1 MFISGEVS
9 SQQKYSVTI
18 FMDCTIVITFNKGFL
33 KIYYMNTRS
42 ILKTFI
48 RNCILCINFLIFLL
62 NSASGQKRI
71 CLDAGCGPINKIN
84 PLVFVDS
91 FKTDISYLVLDP
103 NKIESI
109 NILKDSLA
117 ISKYG
122 VEAKNGVIIIQ
133 PKSDVQLLRID
144 RILDNNKIKGE
155 DRKLRICINKTLIRE
170 TQLILVESS
179 EIEDVQITT
188 GRHWINSEDA
198 NSCERFINI
207 ITKTKDKN

>member
-1 MFISGEVS
+1 
-9 SQQKYSVTI
+9 
-18 FMDCTIVITFNKGFL
+18 
-33 KIYYMNTRS
+33 MNTRNS
-42 ILKTFI
+42 LKTFM

-109 NILKDSLA
+109 DILKGSSA

-122 VEAKNGVIIIQ
+122 DEAKDGVIIIQ
-133 PKSDVQLLRID
+133 AKKDVQLLRID
-144 RILDNNKIKGE
+144 K
-155 DRKLRICINKTLIRE
+155 
-170 TQLILVESS
+170 
-179 EIEDVQITT
+179 
-188 GRHWINSEDA
+188 
-198 NSCERFINI
+198 
-207 ITKTKDKN
+207 

>member
-1 MFISGEVS
+1 M
-9 SQQKYSVTI
+9 
-18 FMDCTIVITFNKGFL
+18 
-33 KIYYMNTRS
+33 
-42 ILKTFI
+42 
-48 RNCILCINFLIFLL
+48 RNCILCINFLILLL

-71 CLDAGCGPINKIN
+71 CLDAGCGPINKIT

-91 FKTDISYLVLDP
+91 FKTNISYLVLNPD
-103 NKIESI
+103 KIESI
-109 NILKDSLA
+109 NIFKGPPA

-122 VEAKNGVIIIQ
+122 DEAKDGVIIIQ
-133 PKSDVQLLRID
+133 PKSDVQLQRID

-170 TQLILVESS
+170 TQLILIESS

-188 GRHWINSEDA
+188 DRHWINSEDA

>member
-1 MFISGEVS
+1 
-9 SQQKYSVTI
+9 
-18 FMDCTIVITFNKGFL
+18 
-33 KIYYMNTRS
+33 MNTMIS
-42 ILKTFI
+42 LKTFL
-48 RNCILCINFLIFLL
+48 RNCILCIYFLTFLL

-71 CLDAGCGPINKIN
+71 CLDAGCSPINKTN

-109 NILKDSLA
+109 NILKGSDA

-122 VEAKNGVIIIQ
+122 DAAKNGVIIIQ
-133 PKSDVQLLRID
+133 PKKNVQFLRID
-144 RILDNNKIKGE
+144 RILDKSKINSE
-155 DRKLRICINKTLIRE
+155 DKKLRICINKTLIRDA
-170 TQLILVESS
+170 QLILIESS

-188 GRHWINSEDA
+188 DRHWTNIEDA

>member
-1 MFISGEVS
+1 M
-9 SQQKYSVTI
+9 
-18 FMDCTIVITFNKGFL
+18 
-33 KIYYMNTRS
+33 
-42 ILKTFI
+42 
-48 RNCILCINFLIFLL
+48 RNCILSINFLILLL

-71 CLDAGCGPINKIN
+71 CLDAGCGPFNKIN
-84 PLVFVDS
+84 PLVLVDS

-122 VEAKNGVIIIQ
+122 VEAKDGVIIIQ
-133 PKSDVQLLRID
+133 PKKNVQFLRID

-170 TQLILVESS
+170 TQLILIESS

-188 GRHWINSEDA
+188 DRHWTNSEDA

-207 ITKTKDKN
+207 ITKNKDKN

>member
-1 MFISGEVS
+1 MYTRHSL
-9 SQQKYSVTI
+9 QT
-18 FMDCTIVITFNKGFL
+18 FM
-33 KIYYMNTRS
+33 
-42 ILKTFI
+42 
-48 RNCILCINFLIFLL
+48 RNCILFINFLILLL

-84 PLVFVDS
+84 PLVFVGS

-109 NILKDSLA
+109 NILKGPPA

-122 VEAKNGVIIIQ
+122 DEAKDGVILIQ
-133 PKSDVQLLRID
+133 PKRDVQLLRID
-144 RILDNNKIKGE
+144 RILDNYKIKGE

-170 TQLILVESS
+170 TQLILIESS

-188 GRHWINSEDA
+188 DRYWTNSEDA

>member
-1 MFISGEVS
+1 M
-9 SQQKYSVTI
+9 
-18 FMDCTIVITFNKGFL
+18 
-33 KIYYMNTRS
+33 
-42 ILKTFI
+42 

-71 CLDAGCGPINKIN
+71 CLDAGCGPYNKIT

-103 NKIESI
+103 DKIESI
-109 NILKDSLA
+109 IILKDTSA

-122 VEAKNGVIIIQ
+122 VEAKGGVIIIQ
-133 PKSDVQLLRID
+133 TKKNVQFLRID
-144 RILDNNKIKGE
+144 KILNNNKINAE

-170 TQLILVESS
+170 TQLILIESS

-188 GRHWINSEDA
+188 DRHWTNSEDG

>member
-1 MFISGEVS
+1 M
-9 SQQKYSVTI
+9 
-18 FMDCTIVITFNKGFL
+18 
-33 KIYYMNTRS
+33 
-42 ILKTFI
+42 
-48 RNCILCINFLIFLL
+48 RNCILCINFLILLL

-71 CLDAGCGPINKIN
+71 CLDAGCGSYNKIN

-122 VEAKNGVIIIQ
+122 VEAKDGVIIIQ
-133 PKSDVQLLRID
+133 PKKNVQFLRID

-155 DRKLRICINKTLIRE
+155 DRKLRICINKTLIRD
-170 TQLILVESS
+170 TQLILIESS

-188 GRHWINSEDA
+188 DRHWINSEDA
-198 NSCERFINI
+198 NSRERFINI
-207 ITKTKDKN
+207 ITKTNKN

>member
-1 MFISGEVS
+1 MNSRS
-9 SQQKYSVTI
+9 SLKP
-18 FMDCTIVITFNKGFL
+18 FM
-33 KIYYMNTRS
+33 
-42 ILKTFI
+42 
-48 RNCILCINFLIFLL
+48 RNCILCINFLILLL

-71 CLDAGCGPINKIN
+71 CLDAGCGPFNKIN

-91 FKTDISYLVLDP
+91 FKTDMSYLVLDP

-109 NILKDSLA
+109 NIFKDSSS

-122 VEAKNGVIIIQ
+122 VEAKDGVIIIQ
-133 PKSDVQLLRID
+133 TKKNVQFLRID
-144 RILDNNKIKGE
+144 KILNNNKINAE
-155 DRKLRICINKTLIRE
+155 DRKLRICINNNLMKE

-188 GRHWINSEDA
+188 DRHWINSEDA
-198 NSCERFINI
+198 NSRERFINI

>member
-1 MFISGEVS
+1 
-9 SQQKYSVTI
+9 
-18 FMDCTIVITFNKGFL
+18 
-33 KIYYMNTRS
+33 MNTRS
-42 ILKTFI
+42 IFKPFM
-48 RNCILCINFLIFLL
+48 RNCILCINFLILLL
-62 NSASGQKRI
+62 NSASSQKRI

-109 NILKDSLA
+109 DILKGSSA

-122 VEAKNGVIIIQ
+122 DEAKDGVIIIQ
-133 PKSDVQLLRID
+133 PKKDVQLLRID
-144 RILDNNKIKGE
+144 KILDNNKINAA
-155 DRKLRICINKTLIRE
+155 DRKLRICINNNLIRE
-170 TQLILVESS
+170 TQLILIESS

-188 GRHWINSEDA
+188 DRHWINSEDA

-207 ITKTKDKN
+207 ITKNKN

>member
-1 MFISGEVS
+1 
-9 SQQKYSVTI
+9 
-18 FMDCTIVITFNKGFL
+18 
-33 KIYYMNTRS
+33 MNTRR
-42 ILKTFI
+42 ILKM
-48 RNCILCINFLIFLL
+48 RNCILCINVLIFLL

-71 CLDAGCGPINKIN
+71 GFDAGGGIIHKTN

-103 NKIESI
+103 DKIESI
-109 NILKDSLA
+109 NILKGPPA
-117 ISKYG
+117 ISKFG
-122 VEAKNGVIIIQ
+122 DEAKDGVIIIQ
-133 PKSDVQLLRID
+133 PKKNIQFLRID
-144 RILDNNKIKGE
+144 RILDNYKINAE

-170 TQLILVESS
+170 SQLILIESS

-188 GRHWINSEDA
+188 DRYWTNSEDA

>member
-1 MFISGEVS
+1 
-9 SQQKYSVTI
+9 
-18 FMDCTIVITFNKGFL
+18 
-33 KIYYMNTRS
+33 MNTRNS
-42 ILKTFI
+42 LKTFM
-48 RNCILCINFLIFLL
+48 RNRILCINFLIFLL

-71 CLDAGCGPINKIN
+71 SLDAGSGPINKIN

-122 VEAKNGVIIIQ
+122 IEAKDGVIIIQ
-133 PKSDVQLLRID
+133 PKSDVQFLRID

-170 TQLILVESS
+170 TQLILIESS

-188 GRHWINSEDA
+188 DRHWINSEDA

>member
-1 MFISGEVS
+1 
-9 SQQKYSVTI
+9 
-18 FMDCTIVITFNKGFL
+18 
-33 KIYYMNTRS
+33 MNTRNS
-42 ILKTFI
+42 PKTFM
-48 RNCILCINFLIFLL
+48 RNCILCINFLILLL

-71 CLDAGCGPINKIN
+71 CLDAGCGPFNKIN
-84 PLVFVDS
+84 PLVLVDS

-122 VEAKNGVIIIQ
+122 VEAKDGVIIIQ
-133 PKSDVQLLRID
+133 PKKNVQFLRID

-170 TQLILVESS
+170 TQLILIESS

-188 GRHWINSEDA
+188 DRHWINSEDA

>member
-1 MFISGEVS
+1 
-9 SQQKYSVTI
+9 
-18 FMDCTIVITFNKGFL
+18 
-33 KIYYMNTRS
+33 MNTRNS
-42 ILKTFI
+42 LKTFM

-103 NKIESI
+103 DKIESI
-109 NILKDSLA
+109 NIFKDSSA

-122 VEAKNGVIIIQ
+122 DEAKDGVILIQ
-133 PKSDVQLLRID
+133 PKKNVQFLRID
-144 RILDNNKIKGE
+144 KILDNSKINTG
-155 DRKLRICINKTLIRE
+155 DRKLRICINNNLIRE
-170 TQLILVESS
+170 TQLLLIETS
-179 EIEDVQITT
+179 EIENVQITT
-188 GRHWINSEDA
+188 DRHWTNSEDA

-207 ITKTKDKN
+207 ITKTKDKT

>member
-1 MFISGEVS
+1 MNSRS
-9 SQQKYSVTI
+9 SLKP
-18 FMDCTIVITFNKGFL
+18 FM
-33 KIYYMNTRS
+33 
-42 ILKTFI
+42 
-48 RNCILCINFLIFLL
+48 RNCILCINFLILLL

-71 CLDAGCGPINKIN
+71 CLDAGCGSFNKIN
-84 PLVFVDS
+84 PLVLVDS

-122 VEAKNGVIIIQ
+122 VEAKDGVIIIQ
-133 PKSDVQLLRID
+133 PKINVQFLRID

-155 DRKLRICINKTLIRE
+155 DRKLRICINNNLMKE
-170 TQLILVESS
+170 TQLILIESS
-179 EIEDVQITT
+179 EIEGVQITT
-188 GRHWINSEDA
+188 DRHWINSEDA

>member
-1 MFISGEVS
+1 M
-9 SQQKYSVTI
+9 
-18 FMDCTIVITFNKGFL
+18 
-33 KIYYMNTRS
+33 
-42 ILKTFI
+42 

-103 NKIESI
+103 DKIESI
-109 NILKDSLA
+109 NILKGPPA

-122 VEAKNGVIIIQ
+122 DEAKDGVIIIQ
-133 PKSDVQLLRID
+133 PKKNIQFLRID
-144 RILDNNKIKGE
+144 RILDNHKISAE
-155 DRKLRICINKTLIRE
+155 DRKLRICINKTLIRQ
-170 TQLILVESS
+170 TQLILIECS

-188 GRHWINSEDA
+188 DRHWTNAEDA

>member
-1 MFISGEVS
+1 
-9 SQQKYSVTI
+9 
-18 FMDCTIVITFNKGFL
+18 
-33 KIYYMNTRS
+33 MNTKS
-42 ILKTFI
+42 ILKTSM
-48 RNCILCINFLIFLL
+48 RNCILCINFLIFFLI
-62 NSASGQKRI
+62 SASGQKRI
-71 CLDAGCGPINKIN
+71 CLDAGCGSFNKIN
-84 PLVFVDS
+84 PLVLVDS

-122 VEAKNGVIIIQ
+122 VEAKDGVIIIQ
-133 PKSDVQLLRID
+133 PKINVQFLRID
-144 RILDNNKIKGE
+144 RILDNNKIKAE

-170 TQLILVESS
+170 TQLILIESS

-188 GRHWINSEDA
+188 DRHWINSEDA

>member
-1 MFISGEVS
+1 M
-9 SQQKYSVTI
+9 
-18 FMDCTIVITFNKGFL
+18 
-33 KIYYMNTRS
+33 
-42 ILKTFI
+42 

-71 CLDAGCGPINKIN
+71 CLDAGCGSIKKIN

-103 NKIESI
+103 DKIESI
-109 NILKDSLA
+109 NILKDSVV

-122 VEAKNGVIIIQ
+122 DEAKDGIIIIQ
-133 PKSDVQLLRID
+133 PKKNVQFLRID
-144 RILDNNKIKGE
+144 RILDNNKINAE
-155 DRKLRICINKTLIRE
+155 DRKLRICINNNLMKE

-179 EIEDVQITT
+179 EIENVQITT
-188 GRHWINSEDA
+188 DRHWINSEDA

-207 ITKTKDKN
+207 ITKPKTKTRSSFFPG